1 MTHLV
6 DNSVDAVVTDPPYET
21 NFMGKKW
28 DASGIAYSQAVWRE
42 VMRVLKPGGHLLAFG
57 GNRTYHRLA
66 CAIEDS
72 GFEVRDCI
80 YWVYGS
86 GFPKSHDISKAIDK
100 TNGRRFE
107 DRFALGRHI
116 RERREACG
124 VTRQQVNDWL
134 GATTKAE
141 HFESD
146 SPGFA
151 RVPTLADWH
160 ILQGRLGLS
169 DEWTALVERLEAERE
184 VVGQRPYNVPA
195 NHLNSSNFAEGAQG
209 RVTLNITAPATDE
222 ARQWEGWGTALKPA
236 VEPCVLCRKPLS
248 EKTIAANVLR
258 WGTGAINVDGCRVG
272 TGGEEPLFSSTVKRK
287 GGILNKTPELRDEW
301 RTTAGRFPANLI
313 HDGSE
318 PVLELFPVTANYPGG
333 DRSAARFFYCAKAS
347 SSERG
352 EGNSHPT
359 VKPLSLMRYLCR
371 LITPP
376 GGTVLDPFGGSGTT
390 ALAAREE
397 GFSSILIEQEE
408 SYCQI
413 ITARLGKTGSSP
425 KEQLQIAL

>member
-1 MTHLV
+1 MLYYQDERTTLFLGDCREVMTHLV
-6 DNSVDAVVTDPPYET
+6 DNSVDAVVTDPPYELG
-21 NFMGKKW
+21 FMGKKW

-66 CAIEDS
+66 CAIEDA

-80 YWVYGS
+80 YYVFGS
-86 GFPKSHDISKAIDK
+86 GFPKSHDVSKAIDK
-100 TNGRRFE
+100 QAG
-107 DRFALGRHI
+107 
-116 RERREACG
+116 
-124 VTRQQVNDWL
+124 
-134 GATTKAE
+134 
-141 HFESD
+141 
-146 SPGFA
+146 
-151 RVPTLADWH
+151 
-160 ILQGRLGLS
+160 
-169 DEWTALVERLEAERE
+169 AERE
-184 VVGQRPYNVPA
+184 AVRVA
-195 NHLNSSNFAEGAQG
+195 KGARNG
-209 RVTLNITAPATDE
+209 NGKNNDYGSYGSAADGFYPITAPATDE

-248 EKTIAANVLR
+248 EKTIAANVLK
-258 WGTGAINVDGCRVG
+258 WGTGGINVDGCRIG
-272 TGGEEPLFSSTVKRK
+272 TGDNRSS
-287 GGILNKTPELRDEW
+287 GGLAKKASMFQAGAQAQRPTS
-301 RTTAGRFPANLI
+301 GRFPANLI

-318 PVLELFPVTANYPGG
+318 PVLELFPVSVSRPVKPENIGVSG
-333 DRSAARFFYCAKAS
+333 DGTKRGMFGNGSVVQSGYYDSETSAARFFYCAKAS
-347 SSERG
+347 SAERG
-352 EGNSHPT
+352 EGNNHPT